1 MIQYRNGNFLNSLR
15 MTFQKINKLDG
26 SETPEPSMLES
37 RLRLERRI
45 ELALGSI
52 TEPASDRA

>member
-1 MIQYRNGNFLNSLR
+1 
-15 MTFQKINKLDG
+15 MTFRKINKLDG